1 MWHFL
6 SCDSIESE
14 RKEIVRKGPM
24 KKGKGF
30 ALTAAAVS
38 GLALAQYL
46 ELKQFEVT
54 NYKYKTRKVSKRI
67 RLAVVADLHGVE
79 FGKDNCRILDALE
92 RENPDLI
99 LIPGDFITAER
110 DTVYQKTGYPFSAA
124 RSLHRFAELAP
135 VYYSFGNHENRLAEE
150 EKKMRSHVWD
160 WYRKEADKAG
170 VHFLRNESALVSVDG
185 DLLEISGLDIDF
197 SYYVKMVDIHMRD
210 GYIESLLPKKKN
222 EDALQI
228 LLAHNPAY
236 FEQYLSIHPN
246 LIISG
251 HTHGGLVRI
260 PGYGSL
266 FSPELKLFPDYD
278 AGRYDREGAS
288 MFVSRGLGTHGY
300 PIRICN
306 RAELML
312 IDLEPV

>member
-1 MWHFL
+1 MNK
-6 SCDSIESE
+6 
-14 RKEIVRKGPM
+14 R
-24 KKGKGF
+24 KGF
-30 ALTAAAVS
+30 ALTAAVAS

-46 ELKQFEVT
+46 ELKQFELT
-54 NYKYKTRKVSKRI
+54 NYKYKSKKVSKRI

-79 FGKDNCRILDALE
+79 FGRDNSRLLDALE
-92 RENPDLI
+92 REKPDLI

-110 DTVYQKTGYPFSAA
+110 DKVYQKSGYPFSAA
-124 RSLHRFAELAP
+124 RSLQRLSELAP
-135 VYYSFGNHENRLAEE
+135 IYYSFGNHENRLAGE
-150 EKKMRSHVWD
+150 EKKMRSHVWN
-160 WYRKEADKAG
+160 WYHKEAEKAG

-197 SYYVKMVDIHMRD
+197 SYYAKMVDIHMRD
-210 GYIESLLPKKKN
+210 GYIESLLPEKKN
-222 EDALQI
+222 ENALQI

-236 FEQYLSIHPN
+236 FEQYLSIRPN

>member
-1 MWHFL
+1 
-6 SCDSIESE
+6 
-14 RKEIVRKGPM
+14 M
-24 KKGKGF
+24 KKRKGF
-30 ALTAAAVS
+30 ALAAAAAS
-38 GLALAQYL
+38 GLALVQYL
-46 ELKQFEVT
+46 ELKQFELT
-54 NYKYKTRKVSKRI
+54 NYKYKTTKVSKRI

-79 FGKDNCRILDALE
+79 FGKDNSRLIDALE
-92 RENPDLI
+92 RESPDLI

-110 DTVYQKTGYPFSAA
+110 DQVYQKMGYPLSAA
-124 RSLHRFAELAP
+124 RTLHRLAELAP
-135 VYYSFGNHENRLAEE
+135 VYYSYGNHENRLAR
-150 EKKMRSHVWD
+150 EKMKMREHVWK

-170 VHFLRNESALVSVDG
+170 VHFLKNESALVSVDG

-197 SYYVKMVDIHMRD
+197 SYYAKLVDIQMRD
-210 GYIESLLPKKKN
+210 GYIESLLPKKKK

-266 FSPELKLFPDYD
+266 LSPELKLFPDYD

-300 PIRICN
+300 PIRVCN

>member
-1 MWHFL
+1 
-6 SCDSIESE
+6 
-14 RKEIVRKGPM
+14 M
-24 KKGKGF
+24 KKGKGL
-30 ALTAAAVS
+30 ALTAAAAS
-38 GLALAQYL
+38 GLVLAQYL
-46 ELKQFEVT
+46 ELKKFALT
-54 NYKYKTRKVSKRI
+54 NYKYKTKKVSKRI

-79 FGKDNCRILDALE
+79 FGKDNSRLLAALE
-92 RENPDLI
+92 REQPDLI

-110 DTVYQKTGYPFSAA
+110 DTLYQKIGYPFSAA
-124 RSLHRFAELAP
+124 RSLYGLTEIAP
-135 VYYSFGNHENRLAEE
+135 VYYSFGNHENRLAED
-150 EKKMRSHVWD
+150 EKEKMRGHVWD
-160 WYRKEADKAG
+160 WYHKEAEKAG
-170 VHFLRNESALVSVDG
+170 VHFLRNESAMVSVDG

-197 SYYVKMVDIHMRD
+197 SYYAKMVEIQMRE
-210 GYIESLLPKKKN
+210 GYIEGLLPEKKN
-222 EDALQI
+222 ADALQI

-300 PIRICN
+300 PIRVCN